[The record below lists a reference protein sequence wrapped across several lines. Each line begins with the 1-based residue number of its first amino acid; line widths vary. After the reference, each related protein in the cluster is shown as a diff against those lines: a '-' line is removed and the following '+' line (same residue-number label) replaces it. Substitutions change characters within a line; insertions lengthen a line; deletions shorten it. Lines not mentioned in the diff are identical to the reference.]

1 MYPATN
7 FGRCVSRAAW
17 GVPAERDLTGLCCS
31 RTTPEGGGEVAGF
44 RPPDQPHTPHHHPGT
59 SDAAPATA
67 RGRHG
72 ASNSFV
78 CADSPAEYGAG
89 AAKTKAQ
96 DVASKSLS
104 GLESL
109 VDQIPSIAE
118 GPAGA
123 AGEQAA
129 PAPVAALPEY
139 APALYPPYGAYGGA
153 AYPNNGYGAPFVG
166 YGGGAV
172 GWGGGLMRPTP
183 GYLSE
188 WQYGYAPGVPSSYAP
203 YNAPYYNG
211 YAGPPPAHAQQVRP
225 APFLTA
231 PASAPA
237 ARLTAPSLQTH
248 YLSAPPLI
256 DLHKNGEV
264 AGGVPAVPSVP
275 SVGFGGFC

>member
-1 MYPATN
+1 M
-7 FGRCVSRAAW
+7 S
-17 GVPAERDLTGLCCS
+17 
-31 RTTPEGGGEVAGF
+31 
-44 RPPDQPHTPHHHPGT
+44 
-59 SDAAPATA
+59 
-67 RGRHG
+67 
-72 ASNSFV
+72 
-78 CADSPAEYGAG
+78 CADSPAEYGA
-89 AAKTKAQ
+89 AKAKAQ

-118 GPAGA
+118 GPAGGGSA
-123 AGEQAA
+123 GGEQAA

-139 APALYPPYGAYGGA
+139 APALYPPYGAYGSA

-211 YAGPPPAHAQQVRP
+211 YAGPPPAHAQQVRYVP
-225 APFLTA
+225 SALRPLRPVCPCQLT
-231 PASAPA
+231 
-237 ARLTAPSLQTH
+237 RLSPPLQTH

>member
-1 MYPATN
+1 MNNGP
-7 FGRCVSRAAW
+7 
-17 GVPAERDLTGLCCS
+17 
-31 RTTPEGGGEVAGF
+31 
-44 RPPDQPHTPHHHPGT
+44 
-59 SDAAPATA
+59 
-67 RGRHG
+67 
-72 ASNSFV
+72 V
-78 CADSPAEYGAG
+78 CADSPAEYGG
-89 AAKTKAQ
+89 AAKAKAQ

-118 GPAGA
+118 GPAGVGG

-139 APALYPPYGAYGGA
+139 APALYPPYGAYGSA

-211 YAGPPPAHAQQVRP
+211 YAGPPPAHAQQVRAPP
-225 APFLTA
+225 APGAGLPC
-231 PASAPA
+231 PADRPC
-237 ARLTAPSLQTH
+237 LQTH